1 VEIFNSFWF
10 TIGIFM
16 RTLETYDALIK
27 YFSNIIHSVQTLSI
41 GLKLTLKHLWEA
53 RTARDPL
60 GIADEDYF
68 IKDKGIATLQYPKES
83 LPIPNHGRYKLH
95 NEIEDCIVCDLC
107 AKVCPVNCIEIE
119 PIRATDIIGKTSD
132 GTNKRIHAAKFDI
145 DMSKCCFCGLCTTV
159 CPTECLT
166 MTKSYD
172 FSTFD
177 CADHVYEFAEMTPLQ
192 ILEAKQ
198 AFEEKQR
205 TKSTSLVKSMK
216 PSGDKVV
223 FKPKMFKPKLPKKKD
238 D

>member
-1 VEIFNSFWF
+1 MWS
-10 TIGIFM
+10 
-16 RTLETYDALIK
+16 LETYYALIK
-27 YFSNIIHSVQTLSI
+27 YFSNIALSIQTLI
-41 GLKLTLKHLWEA
+41 NGLKLTFKHLREA
-53 RTARDPL
+53 KAARDPL

-68 IKDKGIATLQYPKES
+68 LKDKGIATLQYPKES
-83 LPIPNHGRYKLH
+83 LPVPDLGRYKLH

-119 PIRATDIIGKTSD
+119 PIRATDVIGKTSD

-172 FSTFD
+172 FSTFERE
-177 CADHVYEFAEMTPLQ
+177 DHVYEFAEMTPLQ

-198 AFEEKQR
+198 AFEKKQK
-205 TKSTSLVKSMK
+205 TKLTSSIQSMK
-216 PSGDKVV
+216 SREDKVA
-223 FKPKMFKPKLPKKKD
+223 FKPKMLKPKLPKKKD

>member
-1 VEIFNSFWF
+1 MWS
-10 TIGIFM
+10 
-16 RTLETYDALIK
+16 LETHDALIK
-27 YFSNIIHSVQTLSI
+27 YFSNIALSIQTLI
-41 GLKLTLKHLWEA
+41 KGLNLTLKHLFEA
-53 RTARDPL
+53 KIARDPL

-68 IKDKGIATLQYPKES
+68 LKDKGIATLQYPKES
-83 LPIPNHGRYKLH
+83 LPVPDNGRYKLH
-95 NEIEDCIVCDLC
+95 NEIDDCIVCDLC

-119 PIRATDIIGKTSD
+119 PIKATDIIGKTSD

-172 FSTFD
+172 FSTFER
-177 CADHVYEFAEMTPLQ
+177 ADHVYEFAEMTPLQ

-198 AFEEKQR
+198 EYERKQK
-205 TKSTSLVKSMK
+205 TKLSSSKKHMKSIK
-216 PSGDKVV
+216 DKVA
-223 FKPKMFKPKLPKKKD
+223 FKPKILKPKLPNKND

>member
-1 VEIFNSFWF
+1 MWN
-10 TIGIFM
+10 
-16 RTLETYDALIK
+16 LETHDALIK
-27 YFSNIIHSVQTLSI
+27 YFSNITHSVQTLSN

-53 RTARDPL
+53 RTERDPM

-68 IKDKGIATLQYPKES
+68 LKNKGIATLQYPKES
-83 LPIPNHGRYKLH
+83 LPVPDHGRYKLH
-95 NEIEDCIVCDLC
+95 NEIDDCIVCDLC
-107 AKVCPVNCIEIE
+107 VKVCPVNCIEIE

-145 DMSKCCFCGLCTTV
+145 DMSKCCFCGLCTSV

-177 CADHVYEFAEMTPLQ
+177 RGDHIYEFAEMTPLQ

-198 AFEEKQR
+198 AFEEKQKTMPAPSAR
-205 TKSTSLVKSMK
+205 VMK
-216 PSGDKVV
+216 PSRDKVV
-223 FKPKMFKPKLPKKKD
+223 FKPKMIKSKLPKKKD
-238 D
+238 E

>member
-1 VEIFNSFWF
+1 
-10 TIGIFM
+10 M

-223 FKPKMFKPKLPKKKD
+223 FKPKVFKPKLPKKKD